1 VTAPADRS
9 ASRGEGAAG
18 APDAPWRDPMTWL
31 LPAIAVQAMVTLLE
45 PRWTGGLTLVQGLG
59 AFGLTVAGAWLMR
72 EAARELDWN
81 ATPVCVDEAP
91 RARVATGPYRL
102 SRHPMYLGA
111 VVLLLG
117 VATALGSLF
126 AAAVAIAFGAWLD
139 LCWARPEEDR
149 LGARFGP
156 AWAAYAANVRRWL

>member
-1 VTAPADRS
+1 VTAPADR
-9 ASRGEGAAG
+9 AAG
-18 APDAPWRDPMTWL
+18 PSARAGGPSAAPWRDPMAWL
-31 LPAIAVQAMVTLLE
+31 LPAIAVQAVVMLLE
-45 PRWTGGLTLVQGLG
+45 PRWTAGLTLTQALG
-59 AFGLTVAGAWLMR
+59 AFGLMIAGAWLMQ

-91 RARVATGPYRL
+91 RALVATGPYRL

-126 AAAVAIAFGAWLD
+126 AAAVAIASGAWLD
-139 LCWARPEEDR
+139 RSWARLEDDR
-149 LGARFGP
+149 LEARFGP